1 MSFIAVVSMVRNEA
15 DVIESFVRHNLGW
28 ADRLYV
34 AVHES
39 SDETLSILQA
49 LQGDGLPIVLSE
61 VKGAAQL
68 QSEVVTMLMRQAVA
82 EGAAFVVPLDA
93 DEFLLPDGGSNPSQ
107 SLGNFCRTIF
117 TATPRRFLRA
127 SLSCSLRLS
136 LSM

>member
-68 QSEVVTMLMRQAVA
+68 QSEVVTMLMRQAA
-82 EGAAFVVPLDA
+82 GAISAVPSSRPWTRA
-93 DEFLLPDGGSNPSQ
+93 RSTLL
-107 SLGNFCRTIF
+107 LG
-117 TATPRRFLRA
+117 
-127 SLSCSLRLS
+127 
-136 LSM
+136 

>member
-61 VKGAAQL
+61 VKGVNRVL
-68 QSEVVTMLMRQAVA
+68 YDLS
-82 EGAAFVVPLDA
+82 PK
-93 DEFLLPDGGSNPSQ
+93 PIS
-107 SLGNFCRTIF
+107 TIEWE
-117 TATPRRFLRA
+117 
-127 SLSCSLRLS
+127 
-136 LSM
+136 